1 MNFSTRCLAFALWV
15 LLIWVNIAAFWI
27 IDQGSPWFGTGMLTM
42 TAPMLLGYTYEIYK
56 AW

>member
-1 MNFSTRCLAFALWV
+1 MNFSTRCLAFTMLMLMVWANAVAVWMIV
-15 LLIWVNIAAFWI
+15 C
-27 IDQGSPWFGTGMLTM
+27 GSPWFGTGMLTM